1 MNECNSGAP
10 RKKFSRYSRTSH
22 LERISKRTQIVDAPV
37 PQIFE
42 YIPQERIS
50 ERTQVVEVPMLQNL
64 EGFSPGAHRGAY
76 TEL

>member
-1 MNECNSGAP
+1 MWWSWSRVNECNSGAP

-22 LERISKRTQIVDAPV
+22 LERISKRTQ
-37 PQIFE
+37 
-42 YIPQERIS
+42 
-50 ERTQVVEVPMLQNL
+50 VVEVPMLQNL